1 MQYLL
6 LPFYATDQG
15 EYVRTRKSI
24 HDFCSGRG
32 LYDVIST
39 EYIYTPSSSSVN
51 VSLPNNTQNTNLC
64 FKVEHT
70 VLNLPEVPGLEQ
82 IRILVGLVFVATGV
96 AATVLV
102 HSATPEIRIHMVF

>member
-15 EYVRTRKSI
+15 EYVRTSKSI
-24 HDFCSGRG
+24 HDFCSSRE
-32 LYDVIST
+32 LYHVIFT

-51 VSLPNNTQNTNLC
+51 VSLPTNTQNTNLC

-102 HSATPEIRIHMVF
+102 HSATPEIRIHLVF